1 MHVIAIRTPIVEPNT
16 DLFAIL
22 DEAFPT
28 LEERSVVVISSKIVA
43 LAEGRV
49 VSLDS
54 VDKHELIE
62 REAQFYIHEA
72 SSKYGVTMAMV
83 HNMLFASAGIDESNA
98 DGYYVLW
105 PENLQESVNRIWEY
119 LRKKHGLKELGVI
132 LADSRTTPMIWGVI
146 GAGIA
151 HCGFQALNSMI
162 GRPDIFGRPM
172 KMTKVSVVQGVAAAA
187 VLEMGE
193 TDEQTPLAVV
203 TGVREIHFQDRVPTQ
218 EELDDLKLTLEDDLY
233 APILT
238 KADWKRGGAEY

>member
-1 MHVIAIRTPIVEPNT
+1 M
-16 DLFAIL
+16 
-22 DEAFPT
+22 
-28 LEERSVVVISSKIVA
+28 VVISSKIVA

-49 VSLDS
+49 ARMDS
-54 VDKHELIE
+54 IDKQELIE
-62 REAQFYIHEA
+62 QEAQYYIHEA
-72 SSKYGVTMAMV
+72 SSKYGVTMAVV

-105 PENLQESVNRIWEY
+105 PEDLQGSVNKIWQY
-119 LRKKHGLKELGVI
+119 LREKHRVKELGVI

-151 HCGFQALNSMI
+151 HCGFEALNSMI

-172 KMTKVSVVQGVAAAA
+172 KMTKVSVVQGIAAAA

-193 TDEQTPLAVV
+193 TNEQTPIAVV
-203 TGVREIHFQDRVPTQ
+203 TDVREIHFQDRVPTQ
-218 EELDDLKLTLEDDLY
+218 AELDDLKLTLEDDLY

-238 KADWKRGGAEY
+238 KADWKKGGAEY